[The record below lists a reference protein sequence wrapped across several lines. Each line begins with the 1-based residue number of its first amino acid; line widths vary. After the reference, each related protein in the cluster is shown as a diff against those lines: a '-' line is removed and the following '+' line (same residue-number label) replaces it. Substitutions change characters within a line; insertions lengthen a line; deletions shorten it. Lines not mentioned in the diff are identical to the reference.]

1 MDKQPAKKTATKK
14 TTASKKTAATVKKA
28 PAKKA
33 TVKKA
38 VTKKVVTKKAPA
50 KKAPA
55 KKVATKKVAVKKT
68 TAKKALNTNIVAYA
82 DVGFGN
88 TLYIR
93 GEGAGLSWEK
103 GVAMKNTSAAEW
115 AFATTKATGTITFKF
130 LINDQIWAEGDD
142 LTIKAGSKSI
152 SSPVFIW

>member
-14 TTASKKTAATVKKA
+14 TTASKKTATIVKKA

-33 TVKKA
+33 TVKKTA
-38 VTKKVVTKKAPA
+38 VKKVVA
-50 KKAPA
+50 KKVPA
-55 KKVATKKVAVKKT
+55 KKVATKKTVVKK
-68 TAKKALNTNIVAYA
+68 AAVKKALNTNIVAYA

-152 SSPVFIW
+152 SSPEFIW

>member
-14 TTASKKTAATVKKA
+14 TTASKTTATSVKKA

-33 TVKKA
+33 TVKKTA
-38 VTKKVVTKKAPA
+38 VEKVVAKRAPA
-50 KKAPA
+50 KKA
-55 KKVATKKVAVKKT
+55 AVKKT
-68 TAKKALNTNIVAYA
+68 TAKKALNTNIVAYT

-93 GEGAGLSWEK
+93 GTGAGLSWEK

-152 SSPVFIW
+152 SSPEFIW